1 MLRRCGG
8 VKVSLS
14 ISPAAR
20 RYQNSHY
27 LKLRTVSMFAKGIIY
42 PLLSCSVLTFNSWEQ
57 FENVLLTDRDVEG
70 SKMFLN
76 VVTCCRFGWYSCSTL
91 NQLLQLNNWGTVY
104 YSLQLLCLFSR
115 HVWIL
120 DRRVKKATGFNNFDE
135 ILLRLFYQTQ
145 WVLNFRCSPQ
155 GFVQLKIPIVK
166 ISLKKRRKIL
176 FTLLQRSFQTQLP
189 DVLFLSSI

>member
-1 MLRRCGG
+1 
-8 VKVSLS
+8 
-14 ISPAAR
+14 
-20 RYQNSHY
+20 
-27 LKLRTVSMFAKGIIY
+27 MFAKGIIY

-57 FENVLLTDRDVEG
+57 FENVLLTDRDVEC
-70 SKMFLN
+70 SKMILN

-145 WVLNFRCSPQ
+145 WVLNFTCSPQ
-155 GFVQLKIPIVK
+155 GFVQLKIYLL
-166 ISLKKRRKIL
+166 SRYLWKKRRKIL